1 MRGSAPVL
9 PSWWTR
15 ALPWRVLLAVGLVT
29 GATARLWLA
38 FTDHGLYWP
47 DEVFQSLEPAHRMA
61 FGYSMV
67 AWEFVVGARNVLLP
81 GAIALVLETLS
92 ALKLDDPFIYVPVVR
107 VLFALSS
114 VGTVWG
120 VYRLSRAT
128 GCSLPSAVVGTLAF
142 AWMSL
147 AIYFSP
153 RAMSEVASA
162 LPVTWGL
169 ALLLEAPSRKK
180 LLLGASL
187 LGLAV
192 ILRIHCGLFAAGAV
206 VMLLA
211 QRRRRDALVVF
222 AVLCGWAV
230 VYGLLDLFSWG
241 SFLHSGISYLRFN
254 LIEGRAAEWGTA
266 PPAFYTKYLLKSLGP
281 HWVVI
286 AVLAVLGLRRS
297 PAVVGLALAFLL
309 GHLAMPHKE
318 LRFIVPFLPLVC
330 AGAAAGVE
338 QLLSWRWQA
347 GAAAVASLLITS
359 VFSFATFH
367 TLTFEQLGRFDAVS
381 AYDSGGPV
389 TRLLMVAGRRAD
401 LCGLGLSSSARIETF
416 AYFALHRDVPLYEA
430 PLPDEASR
438 FYNYVIVEEGTPTGE
453 VVAVDHGAALVR
465 LNLGPCERDASFT
478 PWLDDRTRTL
488 AASPESRFRP

>member
-1 MRGSAPVL
+1 VL

-15 ALPWRVLLAVGLVT
+15 PLPWRVLLAVGLVT
-29 GATARLWLA
+29 GAAARLWLA

-47 DEVFQSLEPAHRMA
+47 DEVFQSIEPAHRMA

-81 GAIALVLETLS
+81 GAIALVLEALA

-142 AWMSL
+142 CWMSL

-169 ALLLEAPSRKK
+169 ALLLETPSRKK

-211 QRRRRDALVVF
+211 QRRKGDALVVF
-222 AVLCGWAV
+222 GVLCGWAV
-230 VYGLLDLFSWG
+230 VYGLLDLFAWG
-241 SFLHSGISYLRFN
+241 SFLHSGIYYLRFN

-266 PPAFYTKYLLKSLGP
+266 PPAFYTKYLVKSLGL
-281 HWVVI
+281 HWVLI
-286 AVLAVLGLRRS
+286 AGLAVLGVRRS
-297 PAVVGLALAFLL
+297 PAVMGLALAFLL
-309 GHLAMPHKE
+309 GHIALPHKE

-338 QLLSWRWQA
+338 QLLSWRRWQL
-347 GAAAVASLLITS
+347 GVVSAVALLLTS
-359 VFSFATFH
+359 AWSFATFH
-367 TLTFEQLGRFDAVS
+367 TLTFQQIGGWDSVS

-389 TRLLMVAGRRAD
+389 TRLMMVAGRRPD
-401 LCGLGLSSSARIETF
+401 LCGLGLTLGSRGATF
-416 AYFALHRDVPLYEA
+416 AYFALHRDVPFYEA

-438 FYNYVIVEEGTPTGE
+438 FYNYVIAEEGTRTGE
-453 VVAVDHGAALVR
+453 VVAVDHGAVLLR
-465 LNLGPCERDASFT
+465 LNPGPCEHDASFT
-478 PWLDDRTRTL
+478 PWLDERTRTL

>member
-1 MRGSAPVL
+1 M
-9 PSWWTR
+9 
-15 ALPWRVLLAVGLVT
+15 PWRVLLAVGLVT
-29 GATARLWLA
+29 GAAARLWLA
-38 FTDHGLYWP
+38 FTDHGQYWP

-81 GAIALVLETLS
+81 GAIALVLE
-92 ALKLDDPFIYVPVVR
+92 ALAALNLDDPFLYVPVVR

-120 VYRLSRAT
+120 VYRLARAT
-128 GCSLPSAVVGTLAF
+128 GCALPSAVIGTLAF
-142 AWMSL
+142 CWMSL

-169 ALLLEAPSRKK
+169 ALLLETPSRKK

-206 VMLLA
+206 VTLLA
-211 QRRRRDALVVF
+211 QRRRGDALVVF
-222 AVLCGWAV
+222 GVLCGWAV
-230 VYGLLDLFSWG
+230 IYGLLDLFAWG
-241 SFLHSGISYLRFN
+241 SFLHSALYYLRFN

-266 PPAFYTKYLLKSLGP
+266 PPAFYTKHLVKSLGP
-281 HWVVI
+281 HWVAI
-286 AVLAVLGLRRS
+286 AVLAVVGLRRS

-338 QLLSWRWQA
+338 QVLTWRWQA
-347 GAAAVASLLITS
+347 GVVAAVTLLLTS

-367 TLTFEQLGRFDAVS
+367 ALTFEQLGRHEAGS
-381 AYDSGGPV
+381 AYDAGGAI
-389 TRLLMVAGRRAD
+389 TRLMMVAGRRAD
-401 LCGLGLSSSARIETF
+401 LCGLGLALRTRLDTF
-416 AYFALHRDVPLYEA
+416 GYFALHRDVPFYEA
-430 PLPDEASR
+430 PLPDDR
-438 FYNYVIVEEGTPTGE
+438 FYNYVIAEEGTRTGD
-453 VVAVDHGAALVR
+453 VIAVDHGVALLR
-465 LNLGPCERDASFT
+465 LNAGPCERDASFT
-478 PWLDDRTRTL
+478 PWLDERTRTL